1 MKNEKG
7 IIGLLL
13 LFSVFVICILSYGW
27 NIEREALMQT
37 LEMHKKTQQACI
49 DKGGIP
55 IMDKNAPARMETCK
69 FPEDFCKGQKQ

>member
-7 IIGLLL
+7 FVAIFII
-13 LFSVFVICILSYGW
+13 FVILVACILDYAWS
-27 NIEREALMQT
+27 IERDAFNKT
-37 LEMHKKTQQACI
+37 IEMHKASQQACI

-69 FPEDFCKGQKQ
+69 FPVDFCKEQKQ